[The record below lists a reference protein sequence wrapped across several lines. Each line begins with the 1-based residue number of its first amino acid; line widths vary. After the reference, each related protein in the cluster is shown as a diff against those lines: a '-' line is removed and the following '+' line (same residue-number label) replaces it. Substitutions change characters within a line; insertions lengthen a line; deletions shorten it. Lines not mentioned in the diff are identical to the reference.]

1 MTTTMKRIAVL
12 TSGGD
17 CSGMNAAIRA
27 VVRAGLSSGMEVI
40 GIQKGYQGLL
50 DRYYVHLTTKSVS
63 SMLQRGGT
71 FLQSA
76 RCPVMLEEAGQR
88 QAMDTIKSL
97 RIDGLVVIGGDGSQR
112 GALALHRRGLPVAA
126 IPASIDNDIPFTDMS
141 LGVDTALNN
150 IIHAVDNL
158 KDTASS
164 HDRTFVVE
172 TMGRKCGYLAL
183 AAGIACGAEY
193 ALIPEA
199 AYDLDRICEHL
210 LQRFREGRDNSII
223 MVAEGVGKAADIAAQ
238 IKDRIGFETRI
249 MVLGHYQRGGS
260 PSSFDR
266 LLAARFGV
274 AAVEALLAGATG
286 TMLGLSC
293 GAVVQTDLEQVIAEG
308 RRPIDATLMK
318 LAGTLEI

>member
-1 MTTTMKRIAVL
+1 MKRIAVL

-27 VVRAGLSSGMEVI
+27 VVRSCLSNGIEVI
-40 GIQKGYQGLL
+40 GVQKGYLGLI
-50 DRYYVHLTTKSVS
+50 RQHSERLTTKSVS
-63 SMLQRGGT
+63 GNLKAGGT

-76 RCPVMLEEAGQR
+76 RCLEMLEDSGR
-88 QAMDTIKSL
+88 QLAVENLKKMGVE
-97 RIDGLVVIGGDGSQR
+97 GLIVIGGDGSLR
-112 GALALHRRGLPVAA
+112 GARELQMRGIRVMT

-150 IIHAVDNL
+150 IIRAVDNL

-172 TMGRKCGYLAL
+172 TMGRNCGYLAL
-183 AAGIACGAEY
+183 VAGIACGAEY
-193 ALIPEA
+193 ALIPESS
-199 AYDLDRICEHL
+199 YDLNAICEN
-210 LQRFREGRDNSII
+210 LQRRFQEGRDNSII
-223 MVAEGVGKAADIAAQ
+223 MVAEGAGKAQDIAEQ

-274 AAVEALLAGATG
+274 TAVEALLQGETG
-286 TMLGLSC
+286 KMLGLSC
-293 GAVVQTDLEQVIAEG
+293 GAIIQVDLEQVIHGG
-308 RRPIDATLMK
+308 RRKIDETLFKLSATL
-318 LAGTLEI
+318 GI

>member
-1 MTTTMKRIAVL
+1 MKRIALL

-27 VVRAGLSSGMEVI
+27 VVRAGLSNSLEVI
-40 GIQKGYQGLL
+40 GIQKGYQGLI
-50 DRYYVHLTTKSVS
+50 DRHYELLTTKSVS
-63 SMLQRGGT
+63 GKLQVGGT

-76 RCPVMLEEAGQR
+76 RCLKMLEESGQNM
-88 QAMDTIKSL
+88 AVENL
-97 RIDGLVVIGGDGSQR
+97 REMGIDGLVVIGGDGSHR
-112 GALALHRRGLPVAA
+112 GAMAMQRRGIPVIA

-150 IIHAVDNL
+150 IIHAVDCL

-172 TMGRKCGYLAL
+172 TMGRNCGYLAL
-183 AAGIACGAEY
+183 VAGIACGAEY
-193 ALIPEA
+193 ALIPESS
-199 AYDLDRICEHL
+199 YDLDVICEHL
-210 LQRFREGRDNSII
+210 KRRFQEGRDNSII
-223 MVAEGVGKAADIAAQ
+223 MVAEGAGKAQDIADQ

-274 AAVEALLAGATG
+274 TAVETLLRGESG
-286 TMLGLSC
+286 KMLGLAC
-293 GAVVQTDLEQVIAEG
+293 GSIVQTDLGKVTQAG
-308 RRPIDATLMK
+308 PRKIDDTLLKLAATL
-318 LAGTLEI
+318 GI

>member
-1 MTTTMKRIAVL
+1 MKRIAVL

-27 VVRAGLSSGMEVI
+27 VVRSGLSNNLEVI
-40 GIQKGYQGLL
+40 GIQKGYQGLI
-50 DRYYVHLTTKSVS
+50 DRQYELLTTKSVS
-63 SMLQRGGT
+63 GKLQMGGT

-76 RCPVMLEEAGQR
+76 RCSEMFEEPGQR
-88 QAMDTIKSL
+88 LAADNLKGL
-97 RIDGLVVIGGDGSQR
+97 GVEGLVVIGGDGSHR
-112 GALALHRRGLPVAA
+112 GARELQMRDLPIIA

-150 IIHAVDNL
+150 ILHAVDCL

-172 TMGRKCGYLAL
+172 TMGRNCGYLAL
-183 AAGIACGAEY
+183 VSGIACGAEY
-193 ALIPEA
+193 ALIPESS
-199 AYDLDRICEHL
+199 YDIEEICENL
-210 LQRFREGRDNSII
+210 RRRFQEGRDNSII
-223 MVAEGVGKAADIAAQ
+223 MIAEGAGKAQDVAEQ

-260 PSSFDR
+260 PSTFDR

-274 AAVEALLAGATG
+274 TAVEALLKGETG
-286 TMLGLSC
+286 KMLGLSC
-293 GAVVQTDLEQVIAEG
+293 GSIILTDLEKVIDKG
-308 RRPIDATLMK
+308 RRAIDETLLRLAATL
-318 LAGTLEI
+318 GI

>member
-1 MTTTMKRIAVL
+1 MKRIAVL

-27 VVRAGLSSGMEVI
+27 VVRSGLSNNLEVI
-40 GIQKGYQGLL
+40 GIQKGYQGLI
-50 DRYYVHLTTKSVS
+50 DRQYELLTTKSVS
-63 SMLQRGGT
+63 GRLQVGGT

-76 RCPVMLEEAGQR
+76 RCLEMHEESGRR
-88 QAMDTIKSL
+88 QAVETLQEMGAE
-97 RIDGLVVIGGDGSQR
+97 GLVVIGGDGSHR
-112 GALALHRRGLPVAA
+112 GAYELQKRGVPVIA

-150 IIHAVDNL
+150 ILHAVDCL

-172 TMGRKCGYLAL
+172 TMGRDCGYLAL
-183 AAGIACGAEY
+183 VSGIACGAEY
-193 ALIPEA
+193 ALIPES
-199 AYDLDRICEHL
+199 AYDIDEISKHL
-210 LQRFREGRDNSII
+210 LQRFEEGRDNSII
-223 MVAEGVGKAADIAAQ
+223 MIAEGAGKAQDVADQ

-274 AAVEALLAGATG
+274 TAVEALIQG
-286 TMLGLSC
+286 TSGNMLGLGC
-293 GAVVQTDLEQVIAEG
+293 GAMIQTDLEKVIEGG
-308 RRPIDATLMK
+308 RRKIDTTLLK
-318 LAGTLEI
+318 LASTLGI